1 MRALK
6 RIGMKFAR
14 LPADR
19 QLLLLLEALLYL
31 GWARVLKALPFPR
44 IAPSLGEPLHET
56 PHAHRSAEGRQV
68 REISQAVRAMS
79 RYTPWQSRCLVQAI
93 AAQRMLA
100 RRRIA
105 STLYLGTAKDRHGR
119 MIAHAW
125 LRSGPCYVTG
135 AEERRWFTTV
145 AVFGKLGG
153 AATSAKSS
161 GWEGAGR

>member
-1 MRALK
+1 M
-6 RIGMKFAR
+6 
-14 LPADR
+14 
-19 QLLLLLEALLYL
+19 LEALLYL
-31 GWARVLKALPFPR
+31 GWARTLKALPFPR
-44 IAPSLGEPLHET
+44 IAPSLGEPMHET
-56 PHAHRSAEGRQV
+56 PYAHRPAEERRV

-105 STLYLGTAKDRHGR
+105 STLYLGTARDRNGR
-119 MIAHAW
+119 MVAHAW

-145 AVFGKLGG
+145 AVFGKLSGT
-153 AATSAKSS
+153 AASAESS
-161 GWEGAGR
+161 GREGASR